1 MIRGKNLYIYGPI
14 NSRRLGLSLGINLTP
29 YKTCSFDCV
38 YCQAGRTTMRTGER
52 KEYSSAGQVLS
63 ALREWLDEHKDTAAK
78 LSYVTIAGTG
88 APCLNNKLGE
98 IILDIKKMVDLPVAV
113 ITNSSMLVSPS
124 VRKELLSADLVVP
137 SLDAARQETFEKID
151 RPVPGTRITDIINAL
166 EEFRKEYPGK
176 IWLEIMLVRGL
187 NDSPEDIAGLKQAV
201 ERIKPDKIQVNSPV
215 RKPAEE
221 GVVPL
226 DKQRIEEIMRVL
238 GPSAETV

>member
-1 MIRGKNLYIYGPI
+1 
-14 NSRRLGLSLGINLTP
+14 
-29 YKTCSFDCV
+29 
-38 YCQAGRTTMRTGER
+38 
-52 KEYSSAGQVLS
+52 
-63 ALREWLDEHKDTAAK
+63 
-78 LSYVTIAGTG
+78 
-88 APCLNNKLGE
+88 
-98 IILDIKKMVDLPVAV
+98 
-113 ITNSSMLVSPS
+113 
-124 VRKELLSADLVVP
+124 VVP

-166 EEFRKEYPGK
+166 EEFRKGYPGK